1 MSSIALRPRS
11 PTEIVDAS
19 LRLVRQ
25 YYPQLT
31 ALTLVALLPY
41 VAVLLL
47 VRDAVT
53 NPVTVVPALLVQVL
67 STTVAEAAT
76 ILTVSEGYLTSDVR
90 IGTALA
96 ATVRRVGTLIV
107 AAIARWFFVVVAGV
121 LIMII
126 PVGLSVSL
134 LRGAMA
140 PVGILLGVLLG
151 GVPFVYLILRTFAT
165 TAVVMLEQ
173 RGALD
178 SIQRSWELAKGRV
191 GGIFVTLLIT
201 WLIYFALFFLLRVVL
216 MVVPGASTNLSLMA
230 VLTAVVLAFVY
241 PLIGAVTTLLYY
253 DLRVRREGF
262 DLEVM
267 ARDLGVAEPTAP

>member
-1 MSSIALRPRS
+1 MSPIALRPRS

-41 VAVLLL
+41 VALLLL
-47 VRDAVT
+47 VRDAMT
-53 NPVTVVPALLVQVL
+53 NPFTVFPMVIVQVL

-76 ILTVSEGYLTSDVR
+76 IVTVSDGYLTGEVR

-96 ATVRRVGTLIV
+96 TTVQRVLTLIG
-107 AAIARWFFVVVAGV
+107 AAFARWIFLFGV
-121 LIMII
+121 GILIMLI
-126 PVGLSVSL
+126 PAGLGATIF
-134 LRGAMA
+134 RGAMA
-140 PVGILLGVLLG
+140 PVGILLGVLLA
-151 GVPFVYLILRTFAT
+151 GVPFVYLVLRTFAT
-165 TAVVMLEQ
+165 TAAVMIEK
-173 RGALD
+173 RGPID
-178 SIQRSWELAKGRV
+178 SVQRSWALAEGRV
-191 GGIFVTLLIT
+191 GGIFVALLIT
-201 WLIYFALFFLLRVVL
+201 WLIYFAVFILFRVAL
-216 MVVPGASTNLSLMA
+216 MAVPGASTNVALMG

-241 PLIGAVTTLLYY
+241 PLVGAVTTLLYY